1 MHVLSREVDNILISS
16 QSLVFAFSHQ
26 TQMAIDETCPVFE
39 TSYRA
44 AVAMMPFGVAKPRGT
59 LSLWV

>member
-1 MHVLSREVDNILISS
+1 MHILSREVDNILISS
-16 QSLVFAFSHQ
+16 QFLVFAFSHQ
-26 TQMAIDETCPVFE
+26 TQMGIDGMCPVFE

-44 AVAMMPFGVAKPRGT
+44 AVAMMPFGVARPQGT